1 MYNAKD
7 GTVSLIE
14 QLSAIYEEKF
24 TDKIKIGG
32 KFSPF
37 FASIA
42 VLFVLLLVAAT
53 AVASEA
59 NRDVLTHLNS
69 LADAPTNLNTLATM
83 FKMRQQA
90 TPSSVG
96 DVLAEFVAVALL
108 KAQRPDLYTS
118 QIMPHLNRRSLVD
131 SLCKETCTACSGTGY
146 LTPRCTTCN
155 GSGRCNLCRGQGI
168 RTISSFDGRTQSV
181 NCAKCRQTGRC
192 DACAGEG
199 FRKEPC
205 RRCGQTGGEW
215 SVEKINRAYR
225 DYVVVLRAELLRAD
239 VMKSIVIVKGESS
252 VGSGFLVKLDGRRF
266 VASNAHVL
274 IGNEEVILTTLDG
287 RNIPVGSILMARDR
301 DIALFEVTSSHEV
314 PHLDIIDD
322 PEALRHG
329 QIIYVYGNSQ
339 GAEVATCL
347 IGMIEG
353 VGPKLVETDAEF
365 VAGNSGSPMLLDGKV
380 AGIATFAQMFNQSWV
395 TEGTRFT
402 KVRRFATRI
411 DNLRLDSFQ
420 TVAMNQYR
428 EQVKHLNRA
437 KNEVENVISRIDKGQ
452 LGSLGEADI
461 NRLKSVTTE
470 LRGIIEWASF
480 MMKEEADKYI
490 LIAEAIV
497 KALSE
502 LDEQRKRQEELG
514 REAAGRS
521 KDMNVVINALML
533 EQAKGKY
540 GLQYWYDSSI
550 ATRLFAPVSWD
561 VLESNVSGTTATA
574 LVRVE
579 SSTQGGIPIRKL
591 WTFYLRY
598 TASGWKVAL
607 ISEN

>member
-1 MYNAKD
+1 
-7 GTVSLIE
+7 
-14 QLSAIYEEKF
+14 
-24 TDKIKIGG
+24 
-32 KFSPF
+32 
-37 FASIA
+37 
-42 VLFVLLLVAAT
+42 
-53 AVASEA
+53 
-59 NRDVLTHLNS
+59 
-69 LADAPTNLNTLATM
+69 
-83 FKMRQQA
+83 
-90 TPSSVG
+90 
-96 DVLAEFVAVALL
+96 
-108 KAQRPDLYTS
+108 
-118 QIMPHLNRRSLVD
+118 
-131 SLCKETCTACSGTGY
+131 
-146 LTPRCTTCN
+146 
-155 GSGRCNLCRGQGI
+155 
-168 RTISSFDGRTQSV
+168 
-181 NCAKCRQTGRC
+181 
-192 DACAGEG
+192 
-199 FRKEPC
+199 
-205 RRCGQTGGEW
+205 
-215 SVEKINRAYR
+215 
-225 DYVVVLRAELLRAD
+225 
-239 VMKSIVIVKGESS
+239 MKSIVIVKGESS
-252 VGSGFLVKLDGRRF
+252 VGSGFLVRLDGRRF

-274 IGNEEVILTTLDG
+274 IGNEEVTLTTVDG
-287 RNIPVGSILMARDR
+287 KNISFGSILMARDR
-301 DIALFEVTSSHEV
+301 DIALFEVTSSPEV
-314 PHLDIIDD
+314 PHLDIIAS

-347 IGMIEG
+347 IGAIEG

-411 DNLRLDSFQ
+411 DNLRLDGFQ

-437 KNEVENVISRIDKGQ
+437 KNDVENVIARIDKGQ

-470 LRGIIEWASF
+470 LRGVTEWASF
-480 MMKEEADKYI
+480 MMKEEADKFI

-514 REAAGRS
+514 REAAGKA
-521 KDMNVVINALML
+521 KDINVVINALML
-533 EQAKGKY
+533 EQAKGRY

-561 VLESNVSGTTATA
+561 VLESSVSGTTATA

-579 SSTQGGIPIRKL
+579 SSTQDGIPIRKL
-591 WTFYLRY
+591 WSFYLRY